1 MADAPAAAVPG
12 TLYEWFDRAAD
23 RHPDEPAVEAG
34 GTALAY
40 HELRRA
46 AEHVAARILAAHG
59 SAPRRIS
66 VMATRSVAILAA
78 YLAGQRLGATVT
90 PVNPAF
96 PARRNR
102 MILELAGAEVLV
114 VDAGDASQ
122 LDGELAGLVPTE
134 LRLDPEEVAAAGR
147 ATAAPA
153 AELPAYTTGPD
164 DVAYVLFTSG
174 STGRPKGVPIRHR
187 NLSPYLAHN
196 IARYG
201 IGPGCRTSH
210 TFDLTFDPSVFDLF
224 VTWGGGATLVVPGR
238 AELLSPVDYIV
249 DNGVTHWFSVPSVVS
264 VGAQLGNLPAG
275 RATGLRMSVFI
286 GEQLSYDQA
295 RAWHAVA
302 PAAAIENVYGPT
314 ELTVACTEFALPADP
329 AEWPATSNDTV
340 PVGPVYDFLDHLVLD
355 ESGRPAEEGELVV
368 RGSQRFDGYL
378 DPADNRGRFLAYDE
392 HGAAPY
398 DGEGPLTAAHYYRT
412 GDRVR
417 WESGR
422 LVHLG
427 RLDNQVKVRG
437 YRIELGE
444 IEAAMRRHPDIDQA
458 VVIALKRGDDIEL
471 VGCHTGAPVEPQLL
485 GRWLRKRVPVH
496 MVPRRFRHLDT
507 LPLNPN
513 GKIDRPRIAGDLQSP
528 NLAAAGPAG
537 GNGGHHGATR

>member
-1 MADAPAAAVPG
+1 MAEPVPGELPG
-12 TLYEWFDRAAD
+12 TLYEWFDRTVE

-34 GTALAY
+34 GTVLRY
-40 HELRRA
+40 GELRRA

-66 VMATRSVAILAA
+66 VMATRSVAVLAA
-78 YLAGQRLGATVT
+78 YLAGQRLGACVT
-90 PVNPAF
+90 PVNPSF
-96 PARRNR
+96 PVQRNR
-102 MILELAGAEVLV
+102 MIVELAGAEVLI
-114 VDAGDASQ
+114 VDAEDTAQ
-122 LDGELAGLVPTE
+122 LDGGLGGCAPTE
-134 LRLDPEEVAAAGR
+134 LRLDTAEVAAAGR
-147 ATAAPA
+147 AATTPAP
-153 AELPAYTTGPD
+153 ELPPYTTGPD
-164 DVAYVLFTSG
+164 EVAYVLFTSG

-187 NLSPYLAHN
+187 NLSPYLGHS
-196 IARYG
+196 IERYG

-249 DNGVTHWFSVPSVVS
+249 ENGVTHWFSVPSVVS
-264 VGAQLGNLPAG
+264 VSAQLGNLPPG
-275 RATGLRMSVFI
+275 LATDLRMSVFI

-302 PAAAIENVYGPT
+302 PRASIENVYGPT

-329 AEWPATSNDTV
+329 ADWPATSNDTV

-355 ESGRPAEEGELVV
+355 EAGRPAEEGELVV

-378 DPADNRGRFLAYDE
+378 DPADNRGRFLRHDE
-392 HGAAPY
+392 DGATPY

-417 WESGR
+417 WESGL

-437 YRIELGE
+437 YRVELGE
-444 IEAAMRRHPDIDQA
+444 IEAAMRRHPDLDQA
-458 VVIALKRGDDIEL
+458 VVIALKQGDDVEL
-471 VGCHTGAPVEPQLL
+471 VGCHTGTPVEPQQL
-485 GRWLRKRVPVH
+485 GRWLRKRIPVH
-496 MVPRRFRHLDT
+496 MVPRRFRHLDS

-513 GKIDRPRIAGDLQSP
+513 GKIDRPRITGDLQSP
-528 NLAAAGPAG
+528 NLAAARPAG
-537 GNGGHHGATR
+537 GSGGHHGVSR

>member
-1 MADAPAAAVPG
+1 MAE
-12 TLYEWFDRAAD
+12 TLYEWFDRSVE
-23 RHPDEPAVEAG
+23 RHPGEPAVEAG
-34 GTALAY
+34 GARLDY
-40 HELRRA
+40 RELRRA
-46 AEHVAARILAAHG
+46 AEHVAARILEAHG
-59 SAPRRIS
+59 SVPRRIS
-66 VMATRSVAILAA
+66 VMATRTVAVLAA

-96 PARRNR
+96 PAARNR
-102 MILELAGAEVLV
+102 MICELAGTEVLV
-114 VDAGDASQ
+114 VDAGDAGQ
-122 LDGELAGLVPTE
+122 LDGELGGLVPTE
-134 LRLDPEEVAAAGR
+134 LRLDAGEVAAAGR
-147 ATAAPA
+147 ADTAPA
-153 AELPAYTTGPD
+153 PELPPYTTGPD

-196 IARYG
+196 IERYG

-249 DNGVTHWFSVPSVVS
+249 DNRITHWFSVPSVVS
-264 VGAQLGNLPAG
+264 VSAQLGNLP
-275 RATGLRMSVFI
+275 TGVASDLRMSVFI

-295 RAWHAVA
+295 EAWRATA
-302 PAAAIENVYGPT
+302 PQAAIENVYGPT

-329 AEWPATSNDTV
+329 ARWPATSNDTV
-340 PVGPVYDFLDHLVLD
+340 PIGPVYDFLDHLVLD
-355 ESGRPAEEGELVV
+355 EQGRPAEEGELCV

-378 DPADNRGRFLAYDE
+378 DPADDHGRFLRYDE
-392 HGAAPY
+392 NGVTPY
-398 DGEGPLTAAHYYRT
+398 RGEGPLTPEHYYRT

-417 WESGR
+417 WESGN

-444 IEAAMRRHPDIDQA
+444 IEAALRRHPDIAQA
-458 VVIALKRGDDIEL
+458 VVIALRRGDDVEL
-471 VGCHTGAPVEPQLL
+471 VGCHTGAPLEPQPLT
-485 GRWLRKRVPVH
+485 RWLRKRVPVH
-496 MVPRRFRHLDT
+496 MVPRRFRYLDS

-513 GKIDRPRIAGDLQSP
+513 GKVDRPRLTRELSSP
-528 NLAAAGPAG
+528 DLAAAGPAA
-537 GNGGHHGATR
+537 GNGGHHGISR

>member
-1 MADAPAAAVPG
+1 MAD
-12 TLYEWFDRAAD
+12 TLYAWFERTAE
-23 RHPDEPAVEAG
+23 RYPDEPAVEAG
-34 GTALAY
+34 DTRLSY
-40 HELRRA
+40 RELRRA
-46 AEHVAARILAAHG
+46 AEHVAALILSAHG

-66 VMATRSVAILAA
+66 VMATRSVAVLAA

-96 PARRNR
+96 PVQRNR
-102 MILELAGAEVLV
+102 MICELAGAEVLV
-114 VDAGDASQ
+114 VDAADAGQ
-122 LDGELAGLVPTE
+122 LDGELAGVAPTE
-134 LRLDPEEVAAAGR
+134 LRLDTAEIAAAAQAVDGP
-147 ATAAPA
+147 AP
-153 AELPAYTTGPD
+153 ELPAYTTGPD

-196 IARYG
+196 IERYG

-264 VGAQLGNLPAG
+264 VSAQLGNLPAG
-275 RATGLRMSVFI
+275 LADSLRMSVFI

-295 RAWHAVA
+295 EAWHAVA
-302 PAAAIENVYGPT
+302 PQASIENVYGPT

-329 AEWPATSNDTV
+329 AQWPATSNDTV
-340 PVGPVYDFLDHLVLD
+340 PIGPVYDFLDHLVLD
-355 ESGRPAEEGELVV
+355 EDGRPAEEGELVV

-378 DPADNRGRFLAYDE
+378 DPADNHGRFLLHDD
-392 HGAAPY
+392 GGITPY
-398 DGEGPLTAAHYYRT
+398 EGEGPLTDAHYYRT

-444 IEAAMRRHPDIDQA
+444 IEAALRRHPDITQA
-458 VVIALKRGDDIEL
+458 VVIALKKGDDVEL
-471 VGCHTGAPVEPQLL
+471 VGVHTGSPVEPNLI

-513 GKIDRPRIAGDLQSP
+513 GKIDRPRITRELLSHDDLAVAGRP
-528 NLAAAGPAG
+528 G
-537 GNGGHHGATR
+537 GNGGHHGAAR

>member
-1 MADAPAAAVPG
+1 VADAPAAAVPG

-134 LRLDPEEVAAAGR
+134 LRLDSEEVAAAGR

-153 AELPAYTTGPD
+153 AGLPAYTTCPD

-417 WESGR
+417 WEAGR

-471 VGCHTGAPVEPQLL
+471 VGCHTGAPVEPQPL

>member
-1 MADAPAAAVPG
+1 MAD
-12 TLYEWFDRAAD
+12 TLYAWFDASVERY
-23 RHPDEPAVEAG
+23 PDEPAVEAG
-34 GTALAY
+34 ATRLGY
-40 HELRRA
+40 RELRRA

-66 VMATRSVAILAA
+66 VMATRSVAVLAA

-96 PARRNR
+96 PAQRNR
-102 MILELAGAEVLV
+102 TICELAGTEVLV
-114 VDAGDASQ
+114 VDAADAGQ
-122 LDGELAGLVPTE
+122 LDGELAGCAPTE
-134 LRLDPEEVAAAGR
+134 LRLDSEEVAAAGR
-147 ATAAPA
+147 AAATEPGP
-153 AELPAYTTGPD
+153 ELPPYTTGPD
-164 DVAYVLFTSG
+164 DIAYVLFTSG

-196 IARYG
+196 IERYG

-264 VGAQLGNLPAG
+264 VSAQLGNLPTG

-295 RAWHAVA
+295 EAWRAVA
-302 PAAAIENVYGPT
+302 PNAAIENVYGPT

-329 AEWPATSNDTV
+329 ADWPPTSNDTV
-340 PVGPVYDFLDHLVLD
+340 PIGPVYDFLDHLVLD
-355 ESGRPAEEGELVV
+355 EDGRPATEGELVV

-378 DPADNRGRFLAYDE
+378 DPADNRGRFLRHDDD
-392 HGAAPY
+392 GVTPY
-398 DGEGPLTAAHYYRT
+398 EGEGPLTAEHYYRT

-417 WESGR
+417 WEAGN

-444 IEAAMRRHPDIDQA
+444 IEAAMRRHPDIAQA
-458 VVIALKRGDDIEL
+458 VVVALRNGDDVEL
-471 VGCHTGAPVEPQLL
+471 VGCHTGSPLEPQLL

-513 GKIDRPRIAGDLQSP
+513 GKVDRPRITRELQSHD
-528 NLAAAGPAG
+528 LAAAGPAG
-537 GNGGHHGATR
+537 GHGGHHGASR